1 MPLPEH
7 IQVTLPKGRQL
18 IFRDSKQVFLSKFT
32 FASINALF
40 WLFWAYLLKIFFI
53 LLGWVFGFEWAY
65 YQWVYLKQWPFFLN
79 FLTLSAPFGLAICM
93 VLLVWA
99 KVNIFR
105 FTGRV
110 RRVSQLAPS
119 LEQDCKWT
127 HVPQDQ
133 ILNARAAK
141 VITCRHAID
150 GILNEVAVTSR
161 N

>member
-1 MPLPEH
+1 M
-7 IQVTLPKGRQL
+7 
-18 IFRDSKQVFLSKFT
+18 
-32 FASINALF
+32 
-40 WLFWAYLLKIFFI
+40 LKIFFI

-65 YQWVYLKQWPFFLN
+65 YQWVYLNQWPFFLN

-150 GILNEVAVTSR
+150 GILNEVDVTSR